1 MKNSQFKNYLNLLGK
16 ESPKLVN
23 LNSFKSYKD
32 LLLALNDK
40 AFILLRACFKR
51 ISPVR
56 FTIFKHFIL
65 HVYTIRRN
73 NGMVHLI
80 KYLKANHLA
89 IQKFIAGTPVSSIK
103 EITGPGVYPRM
114 CNGLPKFIPKN
125 DRSLIRCKRTSV
137 IRFYLTLFSVYRIFE
152 CPGQLKLSTI
162 TNLYNGK
169 DNYVNI
175 FNSEVTFLIK
185 RHLLP
190 IKKLIKPLSQFQFLE
205 TSSMPGLEK
214 VSWTLMREKALLIS
228 NSPFKEDFDN
238 LAQLFLSPTLINLFK
253 ALSLLPLSEDNKV
266 GFPKLVGAL
275 HCKDEPAGKVRVFAM
290 VDIWTQNVLKS
301 LHNGLFDFLRALPN
315 DGTFDQWASVRRAV
329 SKAKK
334 SGVSFGYDLS
344 AATDRLPIDIQSHIL
359 DIIFG
364 CDIGKSWKNLLIGR
378 EYKLLSP
385 KYGKHTVKYA
395 VGQPMGA
402 LSSWAML
409 ALTHHLIVQYSSYQ
423 VYKNEDWFENYELL
437 GDDIVIF
444 DKEVSAIYLSIMTD
458 LGVEINLSKS
468 VISLDG
474 GTVEFAKKTFLN
486 GVNVSSMPWAAMMTV
501 KSPMAMASLLFSL
514 YDKLDISKSLSWIS
528 RWCFNSTFSKVNL
541 DIVKLDLL
549 KIYYS
554 TDIQKYALLIEKILV
569 KFDNISVRNISDIAK
584 RFLDPVLNLAI
595 KGLPNPLF
603 DNWEPTHRTSMFV
616 MKTFKSKFLLKS
628 VDFTKDSEDLSRE
641 IFFLL
646 FPEFNNLHFQ
656 KTLYVWNISSNLM
669 EPAFHIYGALF
680 SVVDAK
686 LLDIYKDFSDC
697 KLSNH
702 NIPNLEKD
710 SDVADRYFEFLKLL
724 ERANAKLMDQRPKVV
739 VERPLKVL
747 RKINLNNFKFF

>member
-65 HVYTIRRN
+65 HIYTIRRN
-73 NGMVHLI
+73 NGMIHLI

-89 IQKFIAGTPVSSIK
+89 SQKFIAGTPVSSIK

-114 CNGLPKFIPKN
+114 CSGLPKFIPKN

-169 DNYVNI
+169 DNYVND

-205 TSSMPGLEK
+205 TSSLPGLEK

-290 VDIWTQNVLKS
+290 VDI
-301 LHNGLFDFLRALPN
+301 
-315 DGTFDQWASVRRAV
+315 
-329 SKAKK
+329 
-334 SGVSFGYDLS
+334 
-344 AATDRLPIDIQSHIL
+344 
-359 DIIFG
+359 
-364 CDIGKSWKNLLIGR
+364 
-378 EYKLLSP
+378 
-385 KYGKHTVKYA
+385 
-395 VGQPMGA
+395 
-402 LSSWAML
+402 
-409 ALTHHLIVQYSSYQ
+409 
-423 VYKNEDWFENYELL
+423 
-437 GDDIVIF
+437 
-444 DKEVSAIYLSIMTD
+444 
-458 LGVEINLSKS
+458 
-468 VISLDG
+468 
-474 GTVEFAKKTFLN
+474 
-486 GVNVSSMPWAAMMTV
+486 
-501 KSPMAMASLLFSL
+501 
-514 YDKLDISKSLSWIS
+514 
-528 RWCFNSTFSKVNL
+528 
-541 DIVKLDLL
+541 
-549 KIYYS
+549 
-554 TDIQKYALLIEKILV
+554 
-569 KFDNISVRNISDIAK
+569 
-584 RFLDPVLNLAI
+584 
-595 KGLPNPLF
+595 
-603 DNWEPTHRTSMFV
+603 
-616 MKTFKSKFLLKS
+616 
-628 VDFTKDSEDLSRE
+628 
-641 IFFLL
+641 
-646 FPEFNNLHFQ
+646 
-656 KTLYVWNISSNLM
+656 
-669 EPAFHIYGALF
+669 
-680 SVVDAK
+680 
-686 LLDIYKDFSDC
+686 
-697 KLSNH
+697 
-702 NIPNLEKD
+702 
-710 SDVADRYFEFLKLL
+710 
-724 ERANAKLMDQRPKVV
+724 
-739 VERPLKVL
+739 
-747 RKINLNNFKFF
+747 